1 MKGDLDGDANDD
13 DVDESELSVEKK
25 PQISF
30 NDLPKTVKN
39 RMKEFIKLKNKN
51 KEDVIMNELNTLVS
65 TNTISTEQ
73 RLFILDQL

>member
-1 MKGDLDGDANDD
+1 MKGDLGGDANDD